1 MEAPLNLQVSSQ
13 FISVLKLWDID
24 LKRTRPDI
32 NIAGSPE
39 RSDFRIVV
47 ESDRGE
53 RYILESISDRV
64 YGHKKSI
71 AAYLDALAGQG
82 TEMILPY
89 LKNAGGEHLIRH
101 EDKWWQIQPFVE
113 GVALDRPAYVF
124 EGWRGDVMADFLLDF
139 HRRAARCDFSGDR
152 TVFSLPSYV
161 RGIIG
166 DMREHDPAHLF
177 RVEGAVRFLN
187 EGFMDDYDGL
197 PVGFCHGDYH
207 PLNIIWSDDGIKA
220 VVDWEFCGWKPEL
233 YDAANMVG
241 CLGMEHPQSLDS
253 ECVLNFLA
261 RLQESGLYQAL
272 SWQYFLELIVAN
284 RFGWMAEWLRKK
296 DQEMIEM
303 EGDYLAI
310 LLQQKNYFK
319 DIWRVNP

>member
-1 MEAPLNLQVSSQ
+1 MNDLPRLT
-13 FISVLKLWDID
+13 SVIKIWDIE
-24 LKRTRPDI
+24 LKRVRPDL

-39 RSDFRIVV
+39 RSDFRVVV

-53 RYILESISDRV
+53 RYILENIADCV
-64 YGHKKSI
+64 YERKKSI
-71 AAYLDALAGQG
+71 AAYLDVLAEQG
-82 TEMILPY
+82 LNGILPY
-89 LKNAGGEHLIRH
+89 LKDAAGDHLIRH

-113 GVALDRPAYVF
+113 GVALDRPAYAF
-124 EGWRGDVMADFLLDF
+124 EGWRGHVMADFLVSLYGHVQRKKF
-139 HRRAARCDFSGDR
+139 LGDEN
-152 TVFSLPSYV
+152 VFSLPSYV

-166 DMREHDPAHLF
+166 DMRAHDPGHLF
-177 RVEGAVRFLN
+177 RVEAAVQFLN
-187 EGFMDDYDGL
+187 EGFMDAYDKL

-207 PLNIIWSDDGIKA
+207 PLNMIWSDDGIKA
-220 VVDWEFCGWKPEL
+220 VIDWEFCGWKPEL

-253 ECVLNFLA
+253 ECVLNFLTS
-261 RLQESGLYQAL
+261 LQESGLYQAL
-272 SWQYFLELIVAN
+272 SWRYFLELIVAN

-310 LLQQKNYFK
+310 LLEQKDYFK